1 MAKGPTSG
9 DGPAEGTPE
18 YDWLY
23 GGTSADPDLTQPMPR
38 DATRVLPTISRDAD
52 NTAPRRAVRPS
63 PVAPQGKPSAKPSAK
78 PRRRFRVRW
87 LVLPLLAWLIF
98 LIAVPWW
105 AWTRVDSVDAFGSG
119 DRPAEQPGTTYL
131 IVGSDSRAGL
141 SAAERK
147 ELGTGS
153 ATGQR
158 TDTIMLLHTGDGP
171 NLLMSIP
178 RDSLVEISGHGRTK
192 INAAFAFGG
201 PKLLVQTIEDNT
213 GIHIDHYVEIGFG
226 GFVGVV
232 DAVGG
237 IEICPTRNMKD
248 PLANL
253 DIKKGCQ
260 QADGA
265 TALGYARSRHSD
277 PRYGDITRAQHQRE
291 VVSAVGRKAVSP
303 WSILN
308 PVRYYRLNTAAASS
322 LRVSEGTGP
331 FAMARFA
338 LAMTRVSGHAGL
350 TCSVPIANL
359 SVEWDTERANEMFG
373 HIIKDDTAGI
383 GKDLCRPKGL
393 PKA

>member
-1 MAKGPTSG
+1 MAKGPTGGSG
-9 DGPAEGTPE
+9 PQEGTPE

-23 GGTSADPDLTQPMPR
+23 GAAAGASSADPDS
-38 DATRVLPTISRDAD
+38 TRVLPTMPRDAD
-52 NTAPRRAVRPS
+52 TTVVRRVVPPTAPATKR
-63 PVAPQGKPSAKPSAK
+63 
-78 PRRRFRVRW
+78 RRRFRVRW

-147 ELGTGS
+147 KLGTGS

-158 TDTIMLLHTGDGP
+158 TDTIMLLHTGEGP

-178 RDSLVEISGHGRTK
+178 RDSLVEVPGQGRTK

-213 GIHIDHYVEIGFG
+213 GIRIDHYVEIGFG

-253 DIKKGCQ
+253 DLKKGCQ
-260 QADGA
+260 QADGV
-265 TALGYARSRHSD
+265 TALGYARSRHTD
-277 PRYGDITRAQHQRE
+277 PRYGDITRALHQRE
-291 VVSAVGRKAVSP
+291 VVSAVGKKAVSP

-308 PVRYYRLNTAAASS
+308 PMRYYRLNTAAASS
-322 LRVSEGTGP
+322 LRVSDGTGP
-331 FAMARFA
+331 FSMARFA
-338 LAMTRVSGHAGL
+338 LAMTRVSGEAGL

-373 HIIKDDTAGI
+373 HIIDDDTSGI
-383 GKDLCRPKGL
+383 TKALCRPRGL
-393 PKA
+393 PKP

>member
-1 MAKGPTSG
+1 
-9 DGPAEGTPE
+9 
-18 YDWLY
+18 
-23 GGTSADPDLTQPMPR
+23 
-38 DATRVLPTISRDAD
+38 
-52 NTAPRRAVRPS
+52 
-63 PVAPQGKPSAKPSAK
+63 
-78 PRRRFRVRW
+78 
-87 LVLPLLAWLIF
+87 
-98 LIAVPWW
+98 
-105 AWTRVDSVDAFGSG
+105 
-119 DRPAEQPGTTYL
+119 
-131 IVGSDSRAGL
+131 
-141 SAAERK
+141 
-147 ELGTGS
+147 
-153 ATGQR
+153 
-158 TDTIMLLHTGDGP
+158 MLLHTGDGP

-178 RDSLVEISGHGRTK
+178 RDSLVEVPGQGRTK

-213 GIHIDHYVEIGFG
+213 GIRIDHYVEIGFG

-260 QADGA
+260 QADGV
-265 TALGYARSRHSD
+265 TALGYARSRHTD

-291 VVSAVGRKAVSP
+291 VVSAVGTKAVSP

-322 LRVSEGTGP
+322 LRVSEDTGP
-331 FAMARFA
+331 FTMAGFA
-338 LAMTRVSGHAGL
+338 LAMTRVSGDAGL